1 MEGRKRME
9 PILVVCLCDIIG
21 LVCVGVVGYVLFRPV
36 ATKEP
41 LDTMAASV
49 EVPEEGEDQ
58 PEDGEDQPEDGEDT
72 EDAED
77 PVDPDTV
84 AEESPA
90 EDEQA

>member
-1 MEGRKRME
+1 ME
-9 PILVVCLCDIIG
+9 PILVVCLCAIIG

-36 ATKEP
+36 AIKEP

-58 PEDGEDQPEDGEDT
+58 PEDGED
-72 EDAED
+72 AEAS
-77 PVDPDTV
+77 VDPDTV

>member
-1 MEGRKRME
+1 ME
-9 PILVVCLCDIIG
+9 PILVVCLCAIIG

-36 ATKEP
+36 AIKEP

-58 PEDGEDQPEDGEDT
+58 PEDGEDT
-72 EDAED
+72 EDAEASE
-77 PVDPDTV
+77 DPDTV

>member
-1 MEGRKRME
+1 ME
-9 PILVVCLCDIIG
+9 PILVVCLCAIIG

-36 ATKEP
+36 AIKEP

-58 PEDGEDQPEDGEDT
+58 PEDGEDT
-72 EDAED
+72 EAS
-77 PVDPDTV
+77 VDPDTV